1 MTHFRT
7 ARGVVRAV
15 DGVSLTVD
23 HGESVGIVGESGSGK
38 TVLSRSIMGLLS
50 GPEVVRSGSVTIRR
64 HRTGRPHAIGQLREL
79 WGTAMAMV
87 FQDPMSSLNPLMRVG
102 EQVAEPLR
110 SHLGMSRGDAA
121 ATAER
126 LFTDVRIPEP
136 ARRMRQYPHEL
147 SGGMR
152 QRVMIA
158 IALACGPKL
167 LFADEPTTAL
177 DVTVQAQILTLIGEQ
192 RRDRNMGVVLVTHD
206 LGVVAGNTDQI
217 VVMYAGRVVERA
229 PTRTLFADVKM
240 PYTEALLESIPALD
254 APPHTRLRAI
264 PGRPPDLVNP
274 PPGCSFAPRCRYA
287 RERCH
292 EERPPLV
299 DATTPGHQF
308 ACWYPVGL
316 RTWRAH
322 VPRRHRDGRT
332 AMPTCA
338 PTRPTRCFERSTS
351 SSSFRSVAP
360 DSSSALSAGISLDV
374 LRGETLGL
382 VGESGCGKTS
392 MARAV
397 MQLPPPTAGV
407 GVVRRP

>member
-1 MTHFRT
+1 MAAMLEVTDLVTHFRT

-15 DGVSLTVD
+15 DGVSLTVNQ
-23 HGESVGIVGESGSGK
+23 GESVGIVGESGSGK

-50 GPEVVRSGSVTIRR
+50 GPEVVRSGSVRFDGAELI
-64 HRTGRPHAIGQLREL
+64 GRSDGQLREL

-102 EQVAEPLR
+102 EQVAEGLR
-110 SHLGMSRGDAA
+110 SHLGMSRSDAA

-126 LFTDVRIPEP
+126 LFIDVRIPEP
-136 ARRMRQYPHEL
+136 TRRLRQYPHEL

-158 IALACGPKL
+158 IALACGPKV

-192 RRDRNMGVVLVTHD
+192 RRDRNMAVVLVTHD

-229 PTRTLFADVKM
+229 PTKRLFADVKM
-240 PYTEALLESIPALD
+240 PYTEALLESIPARD
-254 APPHTRLRAI
+254 AAPHTRLRVI

-292 EERPPLV
+292 IEAPPLV
-299 DATTPGHQF
+299 DGPSPEHQF
-308 ACWYPVGL
+308 ACWYPVG
-316 RTWRAH
+316 
-322 VPRRHRDGRT
+322 
-332 AMPTCA
+332 
-338 PTRPTRCFERSTS
+338 S
-351 SSSFRSVAP
+351 
-360 DSSSALSAGISLDV
+360 
-374 LRGETLGL
+374 
-382 VGESGCGKTS
+382 
-392 MARAV
+392 
-397 MQLPPPTAGV
+397 
-407 GVVRRP
+407 